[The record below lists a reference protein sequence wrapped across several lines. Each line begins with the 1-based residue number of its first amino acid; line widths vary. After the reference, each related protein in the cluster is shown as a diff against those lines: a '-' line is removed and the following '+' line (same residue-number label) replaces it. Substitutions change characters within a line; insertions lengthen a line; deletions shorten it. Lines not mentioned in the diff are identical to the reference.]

1 MKYLHK
7 VFKAKKGTHVVV
19 HISEPT
25 RVLLIGDY
33 QYKQYKEH
41 KTFSYRGGMVEGNST
56 DIEVPNDGLWHV
68 VIEKGSYFHP
78 KPLTASVEIL
88 EKK

>member
-1 MKYLHK
+1 MKYLHR

-19 HISEPT
+19 SISQPT

-41 KTFSYRGGMVEGNST
+41 KTFSYRGGM
-56 DIEVPNDGLWHV
+56 IEEKSHDFEIPNDGLWHV
-68 VIEKGSYFHP
+68 VVEKGGYFNP
-78 KPLTASVEIL
+78 QPITASVEIHP
-88 EKK
+88 KH

>member
-7 VFKAKKGTHVVV
+7 VFKAKKGTIVTV

-25 RVLLIGDY
+25 KVMLIGDY

-41 KTFSYRGGMVEGNST
+41 KTFSYRGGMVESSSHEF
-56 DIEVPNDGLWHV
+56 DIPNDGLWHV
-68 VIEKGSYFHP
+68 VIEKGSYFNP
-78 KPLTASVEIL
+78 KAITASVEIHP
-88 EKK
+88 KK